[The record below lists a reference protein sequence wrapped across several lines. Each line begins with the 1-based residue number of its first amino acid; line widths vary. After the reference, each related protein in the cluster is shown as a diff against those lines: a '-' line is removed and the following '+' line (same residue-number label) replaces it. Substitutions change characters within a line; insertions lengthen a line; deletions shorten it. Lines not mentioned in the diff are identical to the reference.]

1 MVLPVYLNLGMVAV
15 YGPGIQTSMSG
26 IAPTLI
32 GQAFK
37 FGTIY
42 QMNSVSDFRVG
53 DSVMFRESDVQC
65 RLATQN
71 NLTYTV
77 LEAARLVLTDIPR

>member
-1 MVLPVYLNLGMVAV
+1 MVLPVYLGLGMVAV
-15 YGPGIQTSMSG
+15 YGPGIQTAMSG
-26 IAPTLI
+26 LTPTLI
-32 GQAFK
+32 GQSFK
-37 FGTIY
+37 YGTIY
-42 QMNSVSDFRVG
+42 QMNSVNDFRVG